1 MTARTAT
8 AGIIAA
14 AALFVAIP
22 SAGAASSNH
31 PDTDGVTLGE
41 AYHARVVQ
49 LMQDRRNAT
58 TVAERRLIHHDLVQT
73 VHDGE

>member
-22 SAGAASSNH
+22 GAGAASSNYPH
-31 PDTDGVTLGE
+31 PDGVAPGE

-49 LMQDRRNAT
+49 LTQDRRNAT
-58 TVAERRLIHHDLVQT
+58 TVAERRPIHLELIQT
-73 VHDGE
+73 LRDGE